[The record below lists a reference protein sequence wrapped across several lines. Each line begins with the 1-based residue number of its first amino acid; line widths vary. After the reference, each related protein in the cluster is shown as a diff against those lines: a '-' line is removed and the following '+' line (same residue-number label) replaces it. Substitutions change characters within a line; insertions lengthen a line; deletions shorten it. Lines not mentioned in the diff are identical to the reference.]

1 DWRVEHVVDAVAQH
15 FEHFLAWTI
24 GVVIELVNQ
33 RLAEASIAAPLC
45 EALPSYVRYGVDS
58 PLALRL
64 VVSGVRS
71 RRLAH
76 VIAAAT
82 AAEEVEGDS
91 LRQWLGSMEIAELRR
106 RFTAS
111 SSELL
116 DLLEFARTP
125 RASVLRDLL
134 EQGRSVIEVHLI
146 DRTDEA
152 EITTSPDE
160 DHAAA
165 EGTTVREAE
174 GEIPVDLRPVV
185 GEERPPR
192 LGVFSA
198 ETDDLVALVPT
209 PSYGDV
215 QSILDTGVPTTGT
228 LRGETL
234 ELVLAP
240 ETAT

>member
-1 DWRVEHVVDAVAQH
+1 
-15 FEHFLAWTI
+15 
-24 GVVIELVNQ
+24 
-33 RLAEASIAAPLC
+33 
-45 EALPSYVRYGVDS
+45 
-58 PLALRL
+58 
-64 VVSGVRS
+64 
-71 RRLAH
+71 
-76 VIAAAT
+76 
-82 AAEEVEGDS
+82 
-91 LRQWLGSMEIAELRR
+91 MEIAELRR

-134 EQGRSVIEVHLI
+134 EQGRSVIGVHLI
-146 DRTDEA
+146 DKGTGQPEV
-152 EITTSPDE
+152 TTSPE
-160 DHAAA
+160 EKHTAA
-165 EGTTVREAE
+165 EGTTVRDES
-174 GEIPVDLRPVV
+174 EIPVDLRPVV

-198 ETDDLVALVPT
+198 ETNEMIALVPT

-215 QSILDTGVPTTGT
+215 QSILDTGVPTAGT

-240 ETAT
+240 ETAA